1 MATHAFGRRGVA
13 FIAPARDRKAEH
25 VQVAVVHMF
34 AAKIFQWATLARIMA
49 AMCHLHD
56 A

>member
-49 AMCHLHD
+49 AMGSLHD